1 MIKQAYDVIVV
12 GAGHAGCEAAAAAAR
27 IGASVALVTF
37 KRTNIGEM
45 SCNPAIGGVGK
56 GTIVKEL
63 DAMDGIMPK
72 AADDACIHFKMLN
85 SSKGSAVW
93 GPRAQA
99 DRKLYH
105 ASVQQQIAAYPNIE
119 VIEAEAERVVVKDRA
134 IHSLETSAGTLVCKS
149 LVITTGTFLN
159 GMIRIG
165 SSTLSAGRINELPA
179 KKLAHFIGE
188 FGFSTGRLKTGT
200 PARLYKD
207 SINWDILEKV
217 APEAKEQIDPFS
229 SFTTTIA
236 PEQVI
241 CHLTAT
247 NEHTH
252 QIIQNNFAKSPLY
265 SGQISTG
272 PRYCPSIEDKLKK
285 FSHKDSHRIFLEP
298 EGLDDDLIYPNG
310 ISTSMPEDVQLEF
323 LQSIRGLE
331 AVRVARYGYLIEYD
345 YVDPRELHATLE
357 TKRISHLYLAGQI
370 NGTTG
375 YEEAA
380 GQGAIAG
387 ANAALSIDGKSYTH
401 SRADSY
407 IGVMINDLITRGANE
422 PYRVMTS
429 RAEYR
434 IQLRQDNADQRLL
447 PVAYGLGLVG
457 NNRAQLF
464 AAKTAALQRL
474 KSTLLNISMSPN
486 EFEKLGVNFSKDG
499 KIRNLYEVIG
509 LPQFNF
515 ADILKLV
522 PEFATLPAN
531 ELKYLKI
538 LQADSL
544 YGKYSARLQEDL
556 HMYSADLKTL
566 IPDNFNYSLVKAL
579 SIEAIQKLSS
589 FKPGCLAEAK
599 TIQGINPTSII
610 ALEIFLRSYKAS

>member
-1 MIKQAYDVIVV
+1 MSHNTYDVVIV

-27 IGASVALVTF
+27 LGASVALVTF
-37 KRTNIGEM
+37 KYDNIGEM

-56 GTIVKEL
+56 GTIVKEI
-63 DAMDGIMPK
+63 DALDGIMAK

-99 DRKLYH
+99 DRKLYKN
-105 ASVQQQIAAYPNIE
+105 SVQAQIAAFKNLT
-119 VIEAEAERVVVKDRA
+119 VIEAEAESVIIKDGA
-134 IHSLETSAGTLVCKS
+134 VHSLITSSGELKCES

-159 GMIRIG
+159 GMIKVG
-165 SSTLSAGRINELPA
+165 STMTSAGRINELPA
-179 KKLAHFIGE
+179 KKLSHFITD

-207 SINWDILEKV
+207 SIDWDILEKV
-217 APEAKEQIDPFS
+217 GPEKLDDIDCFSAYTSSIPNEQI
-229 SFTTTIA
+229 
-236 PEQVI
+236 V

-247 NEHTH
+247 NTTTH
-252 QIIQNNFAKSPLY
+252 KIIQENFDKSPLY

-298 EGLDDDLIYPNG
+298 EGLDDNMIYPNG
-310 ISTSMPEDVQLEF
+310 ISTSMPEEVQLAF
-323 LQSIRGLE
+323 LKSIKGLE
-331 AVRVARYGYLIEYD
+331 NVKVARYGYLIEYD
-345 YVDPRELHATLE
+345 YVDPRELRATLE
-357 TKRISHLYLAGQI
+357 TKRIKNLFLAGQI

-380 GQGAIAG
+380 GQGLIAG
-387 ANAALSIDGKSYTH
+387 TNAVLVLDGRQYTH

-407 IGVMINDLITRGANE
+407 IGVMINDLITRGAIE

-447 PVAYGLGLVG
+447 PKAEDLGLI
-457 NNRAQLF
+457 RAPRSKIYKDKM
-464 AAKTAALQRL
+464 AKLEEL
-474 KSTLLNISMSPN
+474 KASLLNVAMSPN
-486 EFEKLGVNFSKDG
+486 EFEKLGITFSKDG

-509 LPQFNF
+509 LPQV
-515 ADILKLV
+515 DLQKLFEIV
-522 PEFATLPAN
+522 PELSTT
-531 ELKYLKI
+531 ELKHLKI

-544 YGKYSARLQEDL
+544 YSKYTSRLQDDL
-556 HMYSADLKTL
+556 NLYNSDLKTEV
-566 IPDNFNYSLVKAL
+566 PANFNYSLVKGL
-579 SIEAIQKLSS
+579 STEAIQKLTS
-589 FKPGCLAEAK
+589 FKPTNLAEAK
-599 TIQGINPTSII
+599 TIQGITPSAII
-610 ALEIFLRSYKAS
+610 SLEIFLRDYKA

>member
-1 MIKQAYDVIVV
+1 MNKRKYDVVIV

-27 IGASVALVTF
+27 LGASVALVTF
-37 KRTNIGEM
+37 KMDNIGEM

-56 GTIVKEL
+56 GTIVKEIDAL
-63 DAMDGIMPK
+63 DGVMAK

-99 DRKLYH
+99 DRKLYKE
-105 ASVQQQIAAYPNIE
+105 SVQSQISAYSNLE
-119 VIEAEAERVVVKDRA
+119 VIEAEAERVVVENGRVY
-134 IHSLETSAGTLVCKS
+134 SLETSVGELLCKS
-149 LVITTGTFLN
+149 IVITTGTFLN
-159 GMIRIG
+159 GMIRVG
-165 SSTLSAGRINELPA
+165 SSMTSAGRINELPA
-179 KKLAHFIGE
+179 KKLSHFISD

-200 PARLYKD
+200 PSRLYKD

-217 APEAKEQIDPFS
+217 EPELIDEIDCFS
-229 SFTTTIA
+229 AYTLTIKN
-236 PEQVI
+236 PQVV

-247 NEHTH
+247 NEVTH
-252 QIIQNNFAKSPLY
+252 KIISDNFDQSPLY

-298 EGLDDDLIYPNG
+298 EGLDDNMIYPNG
-310 ISTSMPEDVQLEF
+310 ISTSMPEDVQLAF
-323 LQSIRGLE
+323 LRSIRGLE
-331 AVRVARYGYLIEYD
+331 DVKVARYGYLIEYD

-357 TKRISHLYLAGQI
+357 TKRVKGLFLAGQI

-380 GQGAIAG
+380 GQGMIAG
-387 ANAALSIDGKSYTH
+387 INSVLSIDNKHYTH

-407 IGVMINDLITRGANE
+407 IGVMINDLITRGAIE

-447 PVAYGLGLVG
+447 PQAREFGLIRDVRGQIFDTKM
-457 NNRAQLF
+457 AS
-464 AAKTAALQRL
+464 LQKL
-474 KSTLLNISMSPN
+474 KSILVNISMSPN
-486 EFEKLGVNFSKDG
+486 QYEKFGIIFSKDG
-499 KIRNLYEVIG
+499 KSRNLYGVIG
-509 LPQFNF
+509 APNF
-515 ADILKLV
+515 DLAQLSEIDADLAALSSAEIK
-522 PEFATLPAN
+522 N
-531 ELKYLKI
+531 LKI

-544 YGKYSARLQEDL
+544 YGKYSSRLQEDL
-556 HMYSADLKTL
+556 NLYNSDLKTV
-566 IPDNFNYSLVKAL
+566 IPANFNYTVVKGL
-579 SIEAIQKLSS
+579 STEAVQKLSS
-589 FKPGCLAEAK
+589 FKPLTLAEAK
-599 TIQGINPTSII
+599 TIQGITPSAII
-610 ALEIFLRSYKAS
+610 ALEVFLRSYNSN